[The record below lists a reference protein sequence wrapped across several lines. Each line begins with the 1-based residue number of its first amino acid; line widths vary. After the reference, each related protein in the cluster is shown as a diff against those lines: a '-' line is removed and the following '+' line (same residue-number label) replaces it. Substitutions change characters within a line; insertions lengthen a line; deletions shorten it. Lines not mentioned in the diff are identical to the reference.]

1 MTFRS
6 GQDGDGTFSSRGG
19 EPRHRSLEVTVGD
32 RGVEGAIRLFK
43 RLVLR
48 DGILRDLKRRSR
60 YEKPGDRRR
69 RKEREAAR
77 RLRKRLGRA
86 MTRGESIEWPR
97 GPGRPDR

>member
-6 GQDGDGTFSSRGG
+6 GQNGDGTSFSDSGL
-19 EPRHRSLEVTVGD
+19 PRHRALEVTVGD

-60 YEKPGDRRR
+60 YEKPGERRR

-77 RLRKRLGRA
+77 RLRKRMGRA
-86 MTRGESIEWPR
+86 SARGESVE
-97 GPGRPDR
+97 

>member
-6 GQDGDGTFSSRGG
+6 GQDGDGTSFSSAGAR
-19 EPRHRSLEVTVGD
+19 RHRPLVVTVGD

-86 MTRGESIEWPR
+86 LARGDSIE
-97 GPGRPDR
+97 

>member
-6 GQDGDGTFSSRGG
+6 GQDGDGMSFSSGSA
-19 EPRHRSLEVTVGD
+19 PRHRSLEVTVGD

-77 RLRKRLGRA
+77 RLRKRMGRA
-86 MTRGESIEWPR
+86 MARGESFE
-97 GPGRPDR
+97 